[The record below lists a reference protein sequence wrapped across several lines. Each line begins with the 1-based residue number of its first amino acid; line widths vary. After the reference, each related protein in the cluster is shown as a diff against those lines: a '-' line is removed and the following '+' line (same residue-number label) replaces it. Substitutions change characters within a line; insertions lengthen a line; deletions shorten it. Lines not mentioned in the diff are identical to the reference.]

1 MEPAK
6 NLQDH
11 HLPINL
17 THPRFGDLTR
27 PQAVTLAAP
36 SAEQFQPFCEKSLA
50 YIHLSVTGR
59 CNARCKGCINST
71 ISNPFTDDRLVAA
84 PIQDTVPERDAACI
98 LHLLAETDKEEA
110 VICFYGG
117 EPLLA
122 MEKIMRIKE
131 IIDHACCP
139 LPVRYMLYTN
149 GSLLEKA
156 VANHP
161 GFFRDLWLTSISI
174 DGRREQH
181 EAVRPGTDL
190 QKIHQGL
197 SALRGIAAGK
207 TLMWST
213 LRENQSLADCFA
225 EFLDLH
231 EQKLM
236 DLFFWHWVETE
247 QPFERFA
254 DYCARYEADLG
265 LVMDHYLARLREG
278 HILPVVHI
286 NELII
291 FALTGLRRNSSGCGV
306 EVADNFDLIDGK
318 IHSCAD
324 LPPEMA
330 IGHID
335 PEGYPHIRPVD
346 LMSLVEYKKPL
357 GCYQCGVHDYC
368 GGRCPVQAQISSGER
383 LRQYCQLMRL
393 HVGIVLSSL
402 DEIKKSMAVHCL
414 TPQHLY
420 DQAAFYAQFTDVTP

>member
-6 NLQDH
+6 HLQNR
-11 HLPINL
+11 LPLNL

-27 PQAVTLAAP
+27 PQAVALAAP
-36 SAEQFQPFCEKSLA
+36 SGKQLPPFHEKDLA

-71 ISNPFTDDRLVAA
+71 ISNSFTDDRRVAA

-98 LHLLAETDKEEA
+98 LHLLAETDKQEA

-122 MEKIMRIKE
+122 MEKIMKVKE

-156 VANHP
+156 VADHP
-161 GFFRDLWLTSISI
+161 GFFKDLWLTSVSI
-174 DGRREQH
+174 DGRRDQH

-190 QKIHQGL
+190 PRIHQGL
-197 SALRGIAAGK
+197 RALRRVAAGK

-231 EQKLM
+231 EQQLL

-247 QPFERFA
+247 QPYERFA
-254 DYCARYEADLG
+254 DYCARYEADLVM
-265 LVMDHYLARLREG
+265 VMDHYLARLREG
-278 HILPVVHI
+278 KILPVIHVS
-286 NELII
+286 ELII
-291 FALTGLRRNSSGCGV
+291 FALTGLRRDSSGCGV
-306 EVADNFDLIDGK
+306 EVADNFDLLDGK

-335 PEGYPHIRPVD
+335 DQGHPHIRPVD
-346 LMSLVEYKKPL
+346 LTGLVAYKKPL

-393 HVGIVLSSL
+393 HVGIVLSHL
-402 DEIKKSMAVHCL
+402 DEIRQSMAAHHL

>member
-6 NLQDH
+6 HLQNR
-11 HLPINL
+11 LPLNF

-36 SAEQFQPFCEKSLA
+36 PEKLLPPFCEKDLA

-71 ISNPFTDDRLVAA
+71 LTNSFTDDRRVAA

-98 LHLLAETDKEEA
+98 LHLLAETDKQEA

-122 MEKIMRIKE
+122 MEKIMKVKE

-156 VANHP
+156 VADHP
-161 GFFRDLWLTSISI
+161 GFFKDLWLTSISI
-174 DGRREQH
+174 DGRRAQH
-181 EAVRPGTDL
+181 EAVRAGTDL
-190 QKIHQGL
+190 PKIHQGL
-197 SALRGIAAGK
+197 RALRRVAAGK

-231 EQKLM
+231 EQQLL

-247 QPFERFA
+247 QPYERFA
-254 DYCARYEADLG
+254 DYCARYEADLET
-265 LVMDHYLARLREG
+265 VMAHYLARLREG
-278 HILPVVHI
+278 RILPVIHV
-286 NELII
+286 NELVI

-306 EVADNFDLIDGK
+306 EVADNFDLLDGK

-335 PEGYPHIRPVD
+335 DQGHPHIRPVD
-346 LMSLVEYKKPL
+346 LTSLVAYKTPL

-393 HVGIVLSSL
+393 HVGIVLSHL
-402 DEIKKSMAVHCL
+402 DEIRQSMAAHHL

>member
-6 NLQDH
+6 NQQN
-11 HLPINL
+11 HLPI
-17 THPRFGDLTR
+17 THPRFGDLTH
-27 PQAVTLAAP
+27 PMAVSLAAA
-36 SAEQFQPFCEKSLA
+36 SGKQLLQPICERDLA

-59 CNARCKGCINST
+59 CNARCNGCINST
-71 ISNPFTDDRLVAA
+71 ISTDFADDRRMAA
-84 PIQDTVPERDAACI
+84 PIRDTVPERDATCI
-98 LHLLAETDKEEA
+98 LHLLAETDKKEA

-122 MEKIMRIKE
+122 MEKIMQVKKIL
-131 IIDHACCP
+131 DYACCP

-149 GSLLEKA
+149 GSLLDKA
-156 VANHP
+156 VANHS
-161 GFFRDLWLTSISI
+161 GFFKDLWLTSVSI
-174 DGRREQH
+174 DGRRQQH

-190 QKIHQGL
+190 PRIHQGL
-197 SALRGIAAGK
+197 KALRGVATGK

-231 EQKLM
+231 EQQLM

-254 DYCARYEADLG
+254 EYCARYEADLEM
-265 LVMDHYLARLREG
+265 VMVHYLARLREG
-278 HILPVVHI
+278 QIPPLLHV

-291 FALTGLRRNSSGCGV
+291 FALTGQRRNSSGCGV

-335 PEGYPHIRPVD
+335 AEGHPHIRPVD
-346 LMSLVEYKKPL
+346 LMGLVAYKKPL

-368 GGRCPVQAQISSGER
+368 GGRCPVQAHISSGER

-393 HVGIVLSSL
+393 HVGIVLSHL
-402 DEIKKSMAVHCL
+402 DEIRQSMAAHNL